1 MYFVDIENTLL
12 ALLSQSIEVN
22 KLYLESIVDPE
33 EYEEIKSRI
42 ESIQRDKIKLMNVIL
57 NRNLKEQNRLN

>member
-12 ALLSQSIEVN
+12 ALLSQSLEVN

>member
-12 ALLSQSIEVN
+12 ALLSQSLEVN
-22 KLYLESIVDPE
+22 KFYLESIVDPE